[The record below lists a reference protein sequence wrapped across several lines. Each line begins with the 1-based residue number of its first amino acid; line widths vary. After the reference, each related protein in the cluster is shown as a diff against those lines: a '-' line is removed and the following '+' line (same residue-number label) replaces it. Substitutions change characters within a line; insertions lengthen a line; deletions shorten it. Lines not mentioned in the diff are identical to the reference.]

1 MNPSEYEVLAN
12 IFTVE
17 VTTGEHGPRL
27 APLFSNSMWE
37 ARRTATPEIYH
48 VIEVSELWLE
58 THHFDVNGVS
68 THRSG

>member
-1 MNPSEYEVLAN
+1 MTPSEYEILAN

-27 APLFSNSMWE
+27 APLFSDSMWE
-37 ARRTATPEIYH
+37 ARRSATPEIYH
-48 VIEVSELWLE
+48 VIEVSEVWLE
-58 THHFDVNGVS
+58 AHHFADNGES